1 MSVISKERNTVDAV
15 PNVDNVLEARD
26 MVKTF
31 GNVVGLDGVD
41 LELRRGEILAVIG
54 DNGAG
59 KSTLIKCLTG
69 ALVPDAGELRIDG
82 ERVDFK
88 RPQDGRDAGIE
99 TVYQTLAV
107 IPALDIA
114 SNLFLA
120 REIRRKGLLGS
131 VLRMVDT
138 KAMRERAAQ
147 AVQELGIQTIQNM
160 TQAVETLSGGQ
171 RQAVAVA
178 RAAAFGSKVIVL
190 DEPTAALGVKESAH
204 VLETIQQ
211 LRQRGLS
218 VILISHNMPHVWQ
231 VADRIHVQRL
241 GRRVGVLDPAVHTMS
256 EGVAVMTGASTMDEI
271 GPGGDG

>member
-1 MSVISKERNTVDAV
+1 MSVISKERNPVDAV

-26 MVKTF
+26 LIKTF

-69 ALVPDAGELRIDG
+69 ALVPDAGELRLDG
-82 ERVDFK
+82 DRVDFK

-120 REIRRKGLLGS
+120 REIRRKGLFGS

-147 AVQELGIQTIQNM
+147 AVEELGIQTIQNM